1 MQAPEHLI
9 AKQVEL
15 ERLFDKNQTV
25 ARLRYEFASCED
37 FDFAAAIEA
46 EGIPVKFG
54 IDLLAQMALHKRA
67 DLPTLIGVMR
77 HHLNSAQLTADM
89 LLKCAAADLVDY
101 RSDIKMFI
109 VKLDITRDVQDE
121 LDRFQF
127 PLPMVVEPAEVVTNR
142 DVGYLLGKGSI
153 ILRKNHHEDDV
164 CLDHINRMN
173 KVKFSL
179 NKTTA
184 TMVKNKWKGLD
195 KKKEGETDQD
205 FDRRKAAFAKYD
217 RVGRDVMDQLIESG
231 NEFHFTHKYDKRGR
245 TYCQGYH
252 ANYQG
257 TPWNKAVIEFTNT
270 EITK

>member
-1 MQAPEHLI
+1 MQATDRLI
-9 AKQVEL
+9 EKQREL
-15 ERLFDKNQTV
+15 ELLFDKNQTV
-25 ARLRYEFASCED
+25 ARLRYEFANCPD
-37 FDFAAAIEA
+37 FDFPKAIEA

-77 HHLNSAQLTADM
+77 PHLNNAQATADM
-89 LLKCAAADLVDY
+89 LLKCAQADLVDY

-121 LDRFQF
+121 LDKYQF
-127 PLPMVVEPAEVVTNR
+127 PLPMVVEPAPVGTNR

-173 KVKFSL
+173 KVSFTL
-179 NKTTA
+179 NQTTA

-195 KKKEGETDQD
+195 KKKEGESDQD
-205 FDRRKAAFAKYD
+205 FDKRKAAFEKYN
-217 RVGRDVMDQLIESG
+217 RVGRQVMDQLIEHG

-270 EITK
+270 EVTK

>member
-1 MQAPEHLI
+1 MQATDHLI
-9 AKQVEL
+9 EKQREL

-25 ARLRYEFASCED
+25 ARLRHEFANCED
-37 FDFAAAIEA
+37 FDLCAAIEA

-77 HHLNSAQLTADM
+77 HHLNNAQMTADM
-89 LLKCAAADLVDY
+89 LLKCAQADLVDY

-121 LDRFQF
+121 LDKFQF
-127 PLPMVVEPAEVVTNR
+127 PLPMVVEPAEVRTNK

-173 KVKFSL
+173 KVKFTL
-179 NKTTA
+179 NQTTA

-195 KKKEGETDQD
+195 KKKEGESDQD
-205 FDRRKAAFAKYD
+205 FDKRKAAFAKYD
-217 RVGRDVMDQLIESG
+217 RVGRQVMDQLIEHG

-245 TYCQGYH
+245 VYCQGYH

-257 TPWNKAVIEFTNT
+257 TPWNKAVIEFSNT
-270 EITK
+270 EITR

>member
-1 MQAPEHLI
+1 MTQQDPLY

-25 ARLRYEFASCED
+25 DRLRYEFASCED
-37 FDFAAAIEA
+37 FDFPAAIEA

-67 DLPTLIGVMR
+67 DLTTLIGVMR
-77 HHLNSAQLTADM
+77 YHLGSAQETANM
-89 LLKCAAADLVDY
+89 LLKCAEADLVDY

-121 LDRFQF
+121 LDKYQF
-127 PLPMVVEPAEVVTNR
+127 PLPMVVPPKQVGSNR

-173 KVKFSL
+173 QVKFSL
-179 NKTTA
+179 NKHTA
-184 TMVKNKWKGLD
+184 TMVKNQWKGLD

-205 FDRRKAAFAKYD
+205 FEKRKAAFGKYD
-217 RVGRDVMDQLIESG
+217 RVGRQVIDQLIETG

-257 TPWNKAVIEFTNT
+257 TPWNKAVLEFTNM